1 MKKYASYAC
10 ILAAAACWGCIGL
23 FNRPLLNAGIAP
35 ENLVVI
41 RNLGGLAVLALFFL
55 CTDRSVFKMK
65 AKHLPI
71 FIATGIISVVLF
83 TLCYFNAQKLCSLSV
98 SAILLYTAPAMVVL
112 MSALVFKEKITGK
125 KLLALALALLGCAL
139 VTGVF
144 TGGLSLTTKGLL
156 FGLGA
161 AFFYAL
167 YSIFAP
173 FGLRHYSPL
182 AVVFWTFVFAA
193 LGALFVADWGNL
205 MTVLNDGSERA
216 AKRPPRCGTCAA
228 LHRRAL
234 HPLHQG
240 PCQRRERQGQ
250 HHGEHR
256 AGRRHA
262 RRHPRFRRAHQ
273 RGRILGPRLHFGLRV
288 YSAVILSPFST

>member
-35 ENLVVI
+35 ENLVVT

-125 KLLALALALLGCAL
+125 KLLALALALLGCEL

-144 TGGLSLTTKGLL
+144 TGGL
-156 FGLGA
+156 
-161 AFFYAL
+161 
-167 YSIFAP
+167 
-173 FGLRHYSPL
+173 
-182 AVVFWTFVFAA
+182 
-193 LGALFVADWGNL
+193 
-205 MTVLNDGSERA
+205 
-216 AKRPPRCGTCAA
+216 
-228 LHRRAL
+228 
-234 HPLHQG
+234 
-240 PCQRRERQGQ
+240 
-250 HHGEHR
+250 
-256 AGRRHA
+256 
-262 RRHPRFRRAHQ
+262 
-273 RGRILGPRLHFGLRV
+273 
-288 YSAVILSPFST
+288 

>member
-41 RNLGGLAVLALFFL
+41 RNLGGLAVLAFFFL

-144 TGGLSLTTKGLL
+144 TGGLSLTTRGCSSASVRH
-156 FGLGA
+156 FSTR
-161 AFFYAL
+161 
-167 YSIFAP
+167 SIRF
-173 FGLRHYSPL
+173 S
-182 AVVFWTFVFAA
+182 
-193 LGALFVADWGNL
+193 
-205 MTVLNDGSERA
+205 
-216 AKRPPRCGTCAA
+216 RPSACGTTARSPSCS
-228 LHRRAL
+228 
-234 HPLHQG
+234 
-240 PCQRRERQGQ
+240 
-250 HHGEHR
+250 
-256 AGRRHA
+256 GRSCSPRSA
-262 RRHPRFRRAHQ
+262 RC
-273 RGRILGPRLHFGLRV
+273 
-288 YSAVILSPFST
+288 SSPTGATL

>member
-65 AKHLPI
+65 TKHLPI

-112 MSALVFKEKITGK
+112 MSALV
-125 KLLALALALLGCAL
+125 
-139 VTGVF
+139 TGVF
-144 TGGLSLTTKGLL
+144 TGGLSLTTKGML

-205 MTVLNDGSERA
+205 MTVLSVPQNALLA
-216 AKRPPRCGTCAA
+216 AGLVLLSTVAPYILYTKGLANVESGKASIMASIEPVVGT
-228 LHRRAL
+228 LVGTL
-234 HPLHQG
+234 VF
-240 PCQRRERQGQ
+240 
-250 HHGEHR
+250 GEPIS
-256 AGRRHA
+256 AGVFLGLA
-262 RRHPRFRRAHQ
+262 C
-273 RGRILGPRLHFGLRV
+273 ILACVYILR
-288 YSAVILSPFST
+288 

>member
-65 AKHLPI
+65 VKHLPI

-112 MSALVFKEKITGK
+112 MSALV
-125 KLLALALALLGCAL
+125 
-139 VTGVF
+139 TGVF
-144 TGGLSLTTKGLL
+144 TGGLSLTTKGML

-205 MTVLNDGSERA
+205 MTVLSVPQNALLA
-216 AKRPPRCGTCAA
+216 AGLVLLSTVAPYILYTKGLANVESGKASIMASIEPVVGT
-228 LHRRAL
+228 LVGTL
-234 HPLHQG
+234 VF
-240 PCQRRERQGQ
+240 
-250 HHGEHR
+250 GEPIS
-256 AGRRHA
+256 AGVFLGLA
-262 RRHPRFRRAHQ
+262 C
-273 RGRILGPRLHFGLRV
+273 ILACVYILR
-288 YSAVILSPFST
+288 

>member
-41 RNLGGLAVLALFFL
+41 RNLGGLAVLAL
-55 CTDRSVFKMK
+55 
-65 AKHLPI
+65 
-71 FIATGIISVVLF
+71 
-83 TLCYFNAQKLCSLSV
+83 
-98 SAILLYTAPAMVVL
+98 
-112 MSALVFKEKITGK
+112 VFKEKITGK

-144 TGGLSLTTKGLL
+144 TGGLSLTTKGML

-205 MTVLNDGSERA
+205 MTVLSAPQNALLA
-216 AKRPPRCGTCAA
+216 AGLVLLSTVAPYILYTKGLANVESGKASIMASIEPVVGT
-228 LHRRAL
+228 LVGTL
-234 HPLHQG
+234 VF
-240 PCQRRERQGQ
+240 
-250 HHGEHR
+250 GEPIS
-256 AGRRHA
+256 AGVFLGLA
-262 RRHPRFRRAHQ
+262 C
-273 RGRILGPRLHFGLRV
+273 ILACVYILR
-288 YSAVILSPFST
+288 

>member
-83 TLCYFNAQKLCSLSV
+83 TLCYFNAQKLCSISV
-98 SAILLYTAPAMVVL
+98 SVILLYTAPAMVVL
-112 MSALVFKEKITGK
+112 MSALVFHEKITGK

-144 TGGLSLTTKGLL
+144 TGGLSLTTKGML
-156 FGLGA
+156 FGL
-161 AFFYAL
+161 
-167 YSIFAP
+167 
-173 FGLRHYSPL
+173 
-182 AVVFWTFVFAA
+182 AA

-205 MTVLNDGSERA
+205 MTVLSVPQNALLA
-216 AKRPPRCGTCAA
+216 AGLVLLSTVAPYILYTKGLANVESGKASIMASIEPVVGT
-228 LHRRAL
+228 LVGTL
-234 HPLHQG
+234 VF
-240 PCQRRERQGQ
+240 
-250 HHGEHR
+250 GEPIS
-256 AGRRHA
+256 AGVFLGLA
-262 RRHPRFRRAHQ
+262 C
-273 RGRILGPRLHFGLRV
+273 ILACVYILR
-288 YSAVILSPFST
+288 

>member
-41 RNLGGLAVLALFFL
+41 RNLGGLTMLAFFFL
-55 CTDRSVFKMK
+55 CTDRSVFKMR

-112 MSALVFKEKITGK
+112 MS
-125 KLLALALALLGCAL
+125 AL

-205 MTVLNDGSERA
+205 MTVLSVPQNALLA
-216 AKRPPRCGTCAA
+216 AGLVLLSTVAPYILYTKGLANVESGKASIMASIEPVVGT
-228 LHRRAL
+228 LVGTL
-234 HPLHQG
+234 VF
-240 PCQRRERQGQ
+240 
-250 HHGEHR
+250 GEPIS
-256 AGRRHA
+256 AGVFLGLA
-262 RRHPRFRRAHQ
+262 C
-273 RGRILGPRLHFGLRV
+273 ILACVYILR
-288 YSAVILSPFST
+288 

>member
-23 FNRPLLNAGIAP
+23 FNRPLLNAGITP

-41 RNLGGLAVLALFFL
+41 RNAGGLAALALFFL
-55 CTDRSVFKMK
+55 CTDRGVFHVKP
-65 AKHLPI
+65 KHLPI
-71 FIATGIISVVLF
+71 FAATGIVSVVLF

-98 SAILLYTAPAMVVL
+98 SAILLYTAPAMVVV
-112 MSALVFKEKITGK
+112 MSALVFKEKITGR
-125 KLLALALALLGCAL
+125 KLLALALAFLGCAL

-173 FGLRHYSPL
+173 FGLRHYG
-182 AVVFWTFVFAA
+182 AMTVVLWTFVFAA
-193 LGALFVADWGNL
+193 LGALFVADWSNL
-205 MTVLNDGSERA
+205 AS
-216 AKRPPRCGTCAA
+216 
-228 LHRRAL
+228 
-234 HPLHQG
+234 
-240 PCQRRERQGQ
+240 
-250 HHGEHR
+250 
-256 AGRRHA
+256 
-262 RRHPRFRRAHQ
+262 
-273 RGRILGPRLHFGLRV
+273 
-288 YSAVILSPFST
+288 ILSVPQNALLAAGLVLLSTVAPYILYTKGLANVESGRASIMASIEPVVASLVGTLVFGEPFGVTALLGLCCILACVYILK

>member
-41 RNLGGLAVLALFFL
+41 RNLGGLAVLA
-55 CTDRSVFKMK
+55 
-65 AKHLPI
+65 
-71 FIATGIISVVLF
+71 
-83 TLCYFNAQKLCSLSV
+83 LCSLSV

-205 MTVLNDGSERA
+205 MTVLNVPQNALLA
-216 AKRPPRCGTCAA
+216 AGLVLLSTVAPYILYTKGLANVESGKASIMASIEPVVGT
-228 LHRRAL
+228 LVGTL
-234 HPLHQG
+234 VF
-240 PCQRRERQGQ
+240 
-250 HHGEHR
+250 GEPIS
-256 AGRRHA
+256 AGVFLGLA
-262 RRHPRFRRAHQ
+262 C
-273 RGRILGPRLHFGLRV
+273 ILACVYILR
-288 YSAVILSPFST
+288 

>member
-41 RNLGGLAVLALFFL
+41 RNLGGLAVLAFFFL

-98 SAILLYTAPAMVVL
+98 SAILLYTSPAMVVL

-193 LGALFVADWGNL
+193 LGASKQYYVFDVPVAENL
-205 MTVLNDGSERA
+205 DLKKA
-216 AKRPPRCGTCAA
+216 AKAVGEKSIEMLHQKELLPLTGYVHGGCSPVGMKKLFPTVFHETAENLETMIVSAGKIGYQVELAPHDLAA
-228 LHRRAL
+228 LVRAKFADIIV
-234 HPLHQG
+234 
-240 PCQRRERQGQ
+240 E
-250 HHGEHR
+250 
-256 AGRRHA
+256 
-262 RRHPRFRRAHQ
+262 
-273 RGRILGPRLHFGLRV
+273 
-288 YSAVILSPFST
+288 

>member
-65 AKHLPI
+65 VKHLPI

-144 TGGLSLTTKGLL
+144 TGGLSLTTKGML

-205 MTVLNDGSERA
+205 MTVLSAPQNALLA
-216 AKRPPRCGTCAA
+216 AGLVLLSTVAPYILYTCLLYTSPSPRD
-228 LHRRAL
+228 
-234 HPLHQG
+234 
-240 PCQRRERQGQ
+240 
-250 HHGEHR
+250 
-256 AGRRHA
+256 
-262 RRHPRFRRAHQ
+262 
-273 RGRILGPRLHFGLRV
+273 
-288 YSAVILSPFST
+288 

>member
-1 MKKYASYAC
+1 MKKYASCAC

-41 RNLGGLAVLALFFL
+41 RNVGGFAVLAVILLFA
-55 CTDRSVFKMK
+55 DRSVFHVKP
-65 AKHLPI
+65 KHLPI
-71 FIATGIISVVLF
+71 FFGTGVISVVLF

-112 MSALVFKEKITGK
+112 MSAIVFREKITGK
-125 KLLALALALLGCAL
+125 KFLALALALLGCAL

-144 TGGLSLTTKGLL
+144 TGGLSLTAKGLL
-156 FGLGA
+156 FGLGS

-193 LGALFVADWGNL
+193 LGALFAAGWGNL
-205 MTVLNDGSERA
+205 VTVLSVPQNALLA
-216 AKRPPRCGTCAA
+216 AGLVLLSTVAPYILYTRSLANVESGKASIMASIEPVVASLVGTLVFGEPFGMTA
-228 LHRRAL
+228 LLGLA
-234 HPLHQG
+234 
-240 PCQRRERQGQ
+240 C
-250 HHGEHR
+250 
-256 AGRRHA
+256 
-262 RRHPRFRRAHQ
+262 
-273 RGRILGPRLHFGLRV
+273 ILACVYILR
-288 YSAVILSPFST
+288 

>member
-23 FNRPLLNAGIAP
+23 FNRPLLNAGITP

-41 RNLGGLAVLALFFL
+41 RNAGGLAALALFFL
-55 CTDRSVFKMK
+55 CTDRGVFHVKP
-65 AKHLPI
+65 KHLPI
-71 FIATGIISVVLF
+71 FAATGIVSVVFF

-98 SAILLYTAPAMVVL
+98 SAILLYTAPAMVVV
-112 MSALVFKEKITGK
+112 MSALVFKEKITGR
-125 KLLALALALLGCAL
+125 KLLALALAFLGCAL

-144 TGGLSLTTKGLL
+144 TGGLALTAQGLL

-173 FGLRHYSPL
+173 FGLRHYG
-182 AVVFWTFVFAA
+182 AMTVVLWTFVFAA

-205 MTVLNDGSERA
+205 ISVLSVPQNALLAAGLVLLSTVAPYILYTKGLANVESGRA
-216 AKRPPRCGTCAA
+216 SIMASIEPVVASLVGTLVFGEPFGAAA
-228 LHRRAL
+228 LL
-234 HPLHQG
+234 GL
-240 PCQRRERQGQ
+240 CS
-250 HHGEHR
+250 
-256 AGRRHA
+256 
-262 RRHPRFRRAHQ
+262 
-273 RGRILGPRLHFGLRV
+273 ILVCV
-288 YSAVILSPFST
+288 YILK

>member
-41 RNLGGLAVLALFFL
+41 RNLGGLAVLAFFFL

-125 KLLALALALLGCAL
+125 KLLALALALF
-139 VTGVF
+139 VT
-144 TGGLSLTTKGLL
+144 
-156 FGLGA
+156 
-161 AFFYAL
+161 
-167 YSIFAP
+167 
-173 FGLRHYSPL
+173 
-182 AVVFWTFVFAA
+182 
-193 LGALFVADWGNL
+193 DWGNL
-205 MTVLNDGSERA
+205 MTVLSVPQNALLA
-216 AKRPPRCGTCAA
+216 AGLVLLSTVAPYILYTKGLANVESGKASIMASIEPVVGT
-228 LHRRAL
+228 LVGTL
-234 HPLHQG
+234 VF
-240 PCQRRERQGQ
+240 
-250 HHGEHR
+250 GEPIS
-256 AGRRHA
+256 AGVFLGLA
-262 RRHPRFRRAHQ
+262 C
-273 RGRILGPRLHFGLRV
+273 ILACVYILR
-288 YSAVILSPFST
+288 

>member
-23 FNRPLLNAGIAP
+23 FNRPMLNAGIAP

-161 AFFYAL
+161 AFSTR
-167 YSIFAP
+167 SIRF
-173 FGLRHYSPL
+173 S
-182 AVVFWTFVFAA
+182 
-193 LGALFVADWGNL
+193 
-205 MTVLNDGSERA
+205 
-216 AKRPPRCGTCAA
+216 RPSACGTTARSPSCS
-228 LHRRAL
+228 
-234 HPLHQG
+234 
-240 PCQRRERQGQ
+240 
-250 HHGEHR
+250 
-256 AGRRHA
+256 GRSCSPRSA
-262 RRHPRFRRAHQ
+262 RC
-273 RGRILGPRLHFGLRV
+273 
-288 YSAVILSPFST
+288 SSPTGATL

>member
-35 ENLVVI
+35 ENLVVV
-41 RNLGGLAVLALFFL
+41 RNLGGLAVMALFFL

-144 TGGLSLTTKGLL
+144 TGELSLTTKGLL
-156 FGLGA
+156 YGLGA
-161 AFFYAL
+161 AFLSIADHVSLENAL
-167 YSIFAP
+167 YETISALCTVGLTTGITSSLGTASQIILIVLMF
-173 FGLRHYSPL
+173 FGRLGIMTIS
-182 AVVFWTFVFAA
+182 VGFMAA
-193 LGALFVADWGNL
+193 NRAE
-205 MTVLNDGSERA
+205 ERVSYA
-216 AKRPPRCGTCAA
+216 ETKIMIG
-228 LHRRAL
+228 
-234 HPLHQG
+234 
-240 PCQRRERQGQ
+240 
-250 HHGEHR
+250 
-256 AGRRHA
+256 
-262 RRHPRFRRAHQ
+262 
-273 RGRILGPRLHFGLRV
+273 
-288 YSAVILSPFST
+288 